1 MGEEEEALRT
11 ERAELLT
18 QLTEEREQVRIEIQK
33 RQYLERDAKEE
44 EMMLQLSKL
53 QEDLLLTTRGKQ
65 ENQVDQ
71 EKLLQ
76 DLKLKQQ
83 LFEKEK
89 QDIVQQR
96 LLEQEKEKVMQ
107 QRQEEENERD
117 KKLLL
122 QKLQTLEKQAKE
134 NEDNKKLNQVKSLTK
149 NMFSHLRSATKQA
162 ALNKERT
169 RNAMLEQQ
177 KVLESEQAR
186 HRLLEAENERHD
198 LERQSNNTLRLAL
211 EQERNVLE
219 QKMNIQKIEMAH

>member
-1 MGEEEEALRT
+1 
-11 ERAELLT
+11 
-18 QLTEEREQVRIEIQK
+18 
-33 RQYLERDAKEE
+33 
-44 EMMLQLSKL
+44 
-53 QEDLLLTTRGKQ
+53 
-65 ENQVDQ
+65 
-71 EKLLQ
+71 
-76 DLKLKQQ
+76 LKQQ

-169 RNAMLEQQ
+169 R
-177 KVLESEQAR
+177 
-186 HRLLEAENERHD
+186 
-198 LERQSNNTLRLAL
+198 
-211 EQERNVLE
+211 
-219 QKMNIQKIEMAH
+219 